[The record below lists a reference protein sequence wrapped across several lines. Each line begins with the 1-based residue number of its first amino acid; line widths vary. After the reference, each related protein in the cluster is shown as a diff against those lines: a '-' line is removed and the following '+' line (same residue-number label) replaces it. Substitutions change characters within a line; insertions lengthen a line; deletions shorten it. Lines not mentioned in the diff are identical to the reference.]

1 MSAPKEKPTS
11 ETSRPRLIW
20 DRPDGSQEMFPL
32 LTSPMTVGR
41 AESADICV
49 DEALVSKLHARIER
63 RGDRYVVVDLG
74 STNLTR
80 VNGEVVL
87 ERELHWASL
96 KIQVQDVLERELHH
110 GDEVRFARAKC
121 RFLVEGGADPLA
133 GGV

>member
-1 MSAPKEKPTS
+1 LSGPAPEA
-11 ETSRPRLIW
+11 SRPRLVW
-20 DRPDGSQEMFPL
+20 ERADGSQQTFPL
-32 LTSPMTVGR
+32 VTSPMTVGR

-49 DEALVSKLHARIER
+49 DEALVSKIHARIER
-63 RGDRYVVVDLG
+63 RGETYVVVDLG

-87 ERELHWASL
+87 QHEL
-96 KIQVQDVLERELHH
+96 RH

-121 RFLVEGGADPLA
+121 RFLMDGGDDPLA

>member
-87 ERELHWASL
+87 ERELH
-96 KIQVQDVLERELHH
+96 H

>member
-1 MSAPKEKPTS
+1 MTAPKEKPTP
-11 ETSRPRLIW
+11 EASRPRLIW

-41 AESADICV
+41 DETADIRV
-49 DEALVSKLHARIER
+49 DEALVSRAHARIER

-87 ERELHWASL
+87 EREL
-96 KIQVQDVLERELHH
+96 RH

>member
-1 MSAPKEKPTS
+1 MTAKQSTKDKPQPTAS
-11 ETSRPRLIW
+11 EPRTPRLVW
-20 DRPDGSQEMFPL
+20 DRQDGSQQTFPL
-32 LTSPMTVGR
+32 VTSPMTVGR

-49 DEALVSKLHARIER
+49 DEALVSKLHARIEK
-63 RGDRYVVVDLG
+63 RGERYVVVDLG

-87 ERELHWASL
+87 ERELH
-96 KIQVQDVLERELHH
+96 H

-121 RFLVEGGADPLA
+121 RFLLDGAADPLA